1 MRALA
6 CVLLIALAAC
16 SNAPDSIATAAADLS
31 DSAAVAVSTPVQA
44 TQLIAADVVAPA
56 AATVQ
61 AAVVEIAPPA
71 EPEAAATAAA
81 PQVDPR
87 AVALIVRWEVT
98 SRDFYS
104 ARLQGVICPGG
115 ASGPTWGI
123 GWDGGHQTRE
133 ATLGAWAQHPQA
145 ARLADTSGAVGPQA
159 CARSRAALR
168 DVRVPLD
175 LAETVFA
182 DAMLPAYRRATLR
195 AYPGIEM
202 LGPLPE
208 GAMVSNVFNRGASMS
223 GSRAAE
229 KRHIRDVCVPRA
241 ETACIA
247 AQLRAS
253 CRLWRGTGNERG
265 LCGRRED
272 EARMAEGQG

>member
-6 CVLLIALAAC
+6 FVLLFALAAC
-16 SNAPDSIATAAADLS
+16 GNAPASIATAAADLS
-31 DSAAVAVSTPVQA
+31 ESTAVAVAAPVQA
-44 TQLIAADVVAPA
+44 AKIVADDVVAPTA
-56 AATVQ
+56 ANVQ
-61 AAVVEIAPPA
+61 AAVADAAPPVVV
-71 EPEAAATAAA
+71 AATVVVAA
-81 PQVDPR
+81 PQVHPR
-87 AVALIVRWEVT
+87 AVAMIVRWEVT
-98 SRDFYS
+98 SREFYR

-145 ARLADTSGAVGPQA
+145 ARLAETSGAVGPQA

-168 DVRVPLD
+168 DVRVSLD
-175 LAETVFA
+175 LAETVFV
-182 DAMLPAYRRATLR
+182 DAMLPVYHRATQR
-195 AYPGIEM
+195 AYPGIET

-208 GAMVSNVFNRGASMS
+208 GAILSNVFNRGASMA

-229 KRHIRDVCVPRA
+229 KRYIRDVCVPKA
-241 ETACIA
+241 DTACIA

-265 LCGRRED
+265 QCGRRED
-272 EARMAEGQG
+272 EARLAEGQG

>member
-1 MRALA
+1 MRAVA
-6 CVLLIALAAC
+6 CLLLFALAAC
-16 SNAPDSIATAAADLS
+16 GNAPTSIATAAAELS
-31 DSAAVAVSTPVQA
+31 ESTAVAVAAPVQA
-44 TQLIAADVVAPA
+44 AQTVADEVVAPA
-56 AATVQ
+56 AADVQ
-61 AAVVEIAPPA
+61 AAVADVAPPVA
-71 EPEAAATAAA
+71 VAAPVADPA
-81 PQVDPR
+81 PQVHPR

-98 SRDFYS
+98 SRDFYR

-133 ATLGAWAQHPQA
+133 ATLGAWARHPQA
-145 ARLADTSGAVGPQA
+145 ARLADTSGAVGKQA
-159 CARSRAALR
+159 CALSRTALR

-195 AYPGIEM
+195 AYPGIEN
-202 LGPLPE
+202 LGALPE
-208 GAMVSNVFNRGASMS
+208 GAMVSNVFNRGASMA

-229 KRHIRDVCVPRA
+229 KRHIRDVCVPQSDA
-241 ETACIA
+241 ACIA

-272 EARMAEGQG
+272 EARMAESQG